1 VCFLL
6 QFVFSF
12 VFLLFMHF
20 NLPIIG
26 NAIASVLF
34 GDFNP
39 SAKLPVSFPVKE
51 NDWFSGNPNQYPGV
65 NGVVQYQI
73 RFFFFFFFF

>member
-1 VCFLL
+1 ML
-6 QFVFSF
+6 
-12 VFLLFMHF
+12 
-20 NLPIIG
+20 G

-51 NDWFSGNPNQYPGV
+51 NDWFDGNPNTYPGV
-65 NGVVQYQI
+65 NGVVQYP
-73 RFFFFFFFF
+73 